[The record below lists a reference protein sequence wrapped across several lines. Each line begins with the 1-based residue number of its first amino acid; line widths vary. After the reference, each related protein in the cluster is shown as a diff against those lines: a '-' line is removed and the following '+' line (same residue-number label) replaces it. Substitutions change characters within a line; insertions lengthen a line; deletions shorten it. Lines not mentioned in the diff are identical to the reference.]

1 MNFHVALQPVEEE
14 NPGRTKHAIL
24 KRPHASWS
32 HSVFSV
38 PLGNKV
44 IPNRDYP
51 YEGLSVLINGE
62 NIHFLEGVAVG
73 AKIGGEYVK
82 LAPKQVTVSPWKLT
96 YYYENAAEHVHL
108 VTSYYLMKSE
118 GARQNGVTA
127 CISLESNALSPYRA
141 CGVVGQSPKALVIE
155 PLVDIR
161 HMYAHSLPKE
171 LSCRALRD
179 GMLIWRGKKCIS
191 LRTAHACEVRTGK
204 KELEWWYKLGS
215 GFREKTD
222 AGAVFTGELKKP
234 VSLGEIE
241 LPLDNTAA
249 ALLVIACSDSE
260 IQLERLHER
269 GKDWMRDETEEQ
281 KRAEEMVK
289 SLGIGA
295 KDAAIAFR
303 ALALS
308 KFGMYVNGEFFYE
321 AGDFWFRTPWFR
333 DLFEGIINNIET
345 LTRLGDTE
353 KIKNIILHSFDYQ
366 DRYGRIPNRFPE
378 RRSEVLDY
386 NNADAT
392 FLAFI
397 AAGELLKRNWDA
409 NFVAWI
415 LERAASTIARLKQ
428 NDVDTLNGAPVLHV
442 NGLVSVVPGHSW
454 IDSKRTVE
462 IAGEKTEVSV
472 RIPDSWLEEVGEKA
486 ELNKPTYLLPEI
498 NAQWL
503 KMLSC
508 CSQIAMKLGA
518 ETEMFTVLLAKAR
531 ANFKRVFW
539 DATASSLYNLV
550 TLTGKQDTTF
560 GSPAVVAVS
569 LLADEAVF
577 THQEL
582 RSFIRSVKRNLL
594 VERNGLPFGILV
606 KQSPKRTYYGDE
618 EYHEA
623 VVWPRDTPYLIRLLR
638 YDPDPE
644 KETVDG
650 LLRSNLDH
658 QMNEGFVFYN
668 GELFS
673 PDNGA
678 VVPVKNPVQFW
689 SQWVDPYLEP

>member
-1 MNFHVALQPVEEE
+1 MDFNITILPMEEI
-14 NPGRTKHAIL
+14 NPARTKQVIL
-24 KRPHASWS
+24 KRPQASWS
-32 HSVFSV
+32 QSVFSV
-38 PLGNKV
+38 PFGEKI

-51 YEGLSVLINGE
+51 YEGLSVLLEGE
-62 NIHFLEGVAVG
+62 TIHFLDGLAVG
-73 AKIGGEYVK
+73 AKKGGAYVT
-82 LAPKQVTVSPWKLT
+82 LAPKQVTVSPWKLS
-96 YYYENAAEHVHL
+96 YMYENAAEQVNL
-108 VTSYYLMKSE
+108 VINYYLMTGEWAS
-118 GARQNGVTA
+118 QNGVTA
-127 CISLESNALSPYRA
+127 CFSLEGDVSS
-141 CGVVGQSPKALVIE
+141 VVIE

-161 HMYAHSLPKE
+161 HMYEESKPEEHFCRV
-171 LSCRALRD
+171 LSD
-179 GMLIWRGKKCIS
+179 GMLIWRGERCIS

-204 KELEWWYKLGS
+204 KEIAWWYKLGS

-249 ALLVIACSDSE
+249 ALLVIACSNSE
-260 IQLERLHER
+260 TPLERLHEQ
-269 GKDWMRDETEEQ
+269 GKEWVSDEAEEQ
-281 KRAEEMVK
+281 KRAEEIVK
-289 SLGIGA
+289 SLGVGA

-308 KFGMYVNGEFFYE
+308 KFGMYVNGDFFYE

-345 LTRLGDTE
+345 FTRIGDAE
-353 KIKNIILHSFDYQ
+353 KIKKIILHSFEYQ
-366 DRYGRIPNRFPE
+366 DSSGRIPNRFPE

-392 FLAFI
+392 FLAFV

-409 NFVAWI
+409 DFAATI
-415 LERAASTIARLKQ
+415 LERAAYTIARFKQ
-428 NDVDTLNGAPVLHV
+428 NDVDTLNGAPVIHG
-442 NGLVSVVPGHSW
+442 NGLVSVVPRHSW
-454 IDSKRTVE
+454 TDSKRTVE
-462 IAGEKTEVSV
+462 LAGNKTEVSI
-472 RIPDSWLEEVGEKA
+472 RIPDSWCA
-486 ELNKPTYLLPEI
+486 ELNVENDLDKPRYLLPEI

-508 CSQIAMKLGA
+508 CVKVAKKNGTQKEPFSA
-518 ETEMFTVLLAKAR
+518 LLEEAR

-539 DATASSLYNLV
+539 NATASSLYNLV
-550 TLTGKQDTTF
+550 TLSGKQDTTF
-560 GSPAVVAVS
+560 GSPAVVAFA
-569 LLADEAVF
+569 LLADETVF

-582 RSFIRSVKRNLL
+582 GRFIRNVKRNLL

-606 KQSPKRTYYGDE
+606 KRSSKRVYYDDE

-623 VVWPRDTPYLIRLLR
+623 MVWPRDTPYLIRLLH
-638 YDPDPE
+638 YDSE
-644 KETVDG
+644 REEETVDG
-650 LLRSNLDH
+650 ILKSNLEH

-668 GELFS
+668 SELFS

-689 SQWVDPYLEP
+689 SQWVDPYLEPRF